1 MPVYPGDPEVRIE
14 QVNELPALSRLEL
27 GSHTGTHVDA
37 ASHFIPGGAGVD
49 ELPLDVLIGPCT
61 VVAGEGFAERVLIK
75 GAEPFDELGAEALVA
90 AGVKLV
96 GVDGMS
102 VGDPDAHRVL
112 LGAGIVAV
120 EGLDLSAVEPGDYE
134 LICLPLNIAGCDGAP
149 ARAIL
154 VRR

>member
-1 MPVYPGDPEVRIE
+1 MPVYPGDPEVRVE
-14 QVNELPALSRLEL
+14 QVQEMPALSVIEL

-37 ASHFIPGGAGVD
+37 PSHFIAGSSGVD

-61 VVAGEGFAERVLIK
+61 VVDREGLAERVLVK
-75 GAEPFDELGAEALVA
+75 GAEPFDALGAEALVA

-102 VGDPDAHRVL
+102 VGDRDAHRVL

-134 LICLPLNIAGCDGAP
+134 LICLPLRIAGCDGAP
-149 ARAIL
+149 ARTIL